1 MRKVLNGIRNLKR
14 ISKSFMIIVLNIILV
29 TNSSVSVAK
38 SVKNTTYYPTTRDE
52 FYTILFDEAA
62 QDPNENIKIIVKG
75 NLAAKLEKEFDKF
88 YANLDFKG
96 LDVLTEKSY
105 LNKYKN
111 RQAFSF
117 NDIASWGYMLDY
129 DSKKSFKTGKTNYF
143 EVSFDDNGHGGK
155 KKRKEY
161 EKLMK
166 TWLIN
171 LDLEDKSD
179 VERVRTIVDLICD
192 KIEYHD
198 TGVYVGPYTALDGVG
213 VCANYTQLTSSLLD
227 AIGIDAFD
235 EEGYIDPS
243 KKDLHAWNV
252 VKIHN
257 RWYDLDTT
265 WIDGGD
271 SDCFL
276 KGKNSE
282 VFKYRNKSKNI
293 SSDIIVKQYKLS
305 NTDCVDDGYKSLLR
319 AWLIGISDSNVT
331 TKVGKNIK
339 IKKDRLTKVTSSN
352 TKIAEIKNGK
362 IIAKKKGRVT
372 ITRSDGVY
380 KSQYYVLIK

>member
-1 MRKVLNGIRNLKR
+1 MRKVLNGIRNLKK
-14 ISKSFMIIVLNIILV
+14 IHKSFIIIALNIILI
-29 TNSSVSVAK
+29 TNSSVAVAK

-62 QDPNENIKIIVKG
+62 QDPNENIRIIVKG
-75 NLAAKLEKEFDKF
+75 DLAATLEKEFDKF
-88 YANLDFKG
+88 YAKLDFKG

-129 DSKKSFKTGKTNYF
+129 DSKKSLKTGKTNYF
-143 EVSFDDNGHGGK
+143 EVNCDDNGHGGK
-155 KKRKEY
+155 RKRKV
-161 EKLMK
+161 MK
-166 TWLIN
+166 TWLMN

-192 KIEYHD
+192 KIEYLD
-198 TGVYVGPYTALDGVG
+198 TGVYVGPYTALDGIG

-331 TKVGKNIK
+331 TKVGKKIK